1 MERGKR
7 KGEEK
12 MKEIPFVC
20 SWSGGKDSAMAYYRA
35 MKKGMEPKRL
45 LTMFEEEGEISKSHA
60 LPFEVVAAQ
69 AERLGVPLSIKEAS
83 WNSYEDKFI
92 EAMDE
97 CRAEGITHGVF
108 GDIDL
113 DGHLEWVQ
121 NTCAKSEIVAV
132 HPLWK
137 EPRRKIIV
145 ELLDAG
151 FEAWIVV
158 VNTTMMPANFVGR
171 KFSKELI
178 VELEAQGIDACGENG
193 EFHTVIVD
201 GPIFSSRVPIKIGE
215 PVVRGDYIFSPVI
228 ISD

>member
-1 MERGKR
+1 MPKL
-7 KGEEK
+7 KD
-12 MKEIPFVC
+12 IPFVC

-35 MKKGMEPKRL
+35 MKTGMRPKKL

-60 LPFEVVAAQ
+60 LPLEVVAAQ
-69 AERLGVPLSIKEAS
+69 AEHLGVPFLIKEAS
-83 WNSYEDKFI
+83 WNSYEGHFI

-113 DGHLEWVQ
+113 EGHLEWVQ
-121 NTCAKSEIVAV
+121 KTCAKSNIVAV

-137 EPRRKIIV
+137 EPRRKIIE
-145 ELLDAG
+145 ELLDVG

-158 VNTTMMPANFVGR
+158 VNTTMMPAEFIGR

-178 VELEAQGIDACGENG
+178 VELEALGIDACGENG
-193 EFHTVIVD
+193 EFHTVVVD
-201 GPIFSSRVPIKIGE
+201 GPIFSKRVPVKIGQA
-215 PVVRGDYIFSPVI
+215 VVRGNYVFSPVSI
-228 ISD
+228 E

>member
-1 MERGKR
+1 MPKL
-7 KGEEK
+7 KD
-12 MKEIPFVC
+12 IPFVC

-35 MKKGMEPKRL
+35 MKMGMKPKRL
-45 LTMFEEEGEISKSHA
+45 LTMFEEEGDISKSHA
-60 LPFEVVAAQ
+60 LPLEVVAAQ

-83 WNSYEDKFI
+83 WNSYEGQFI

-97 CRAEGITHGVF
+97 CHAQGITHGVF

-113 DGHLEWVQ
+113 VGHLDWVQ
-121 NTCAKSEIVAV
+121 NTCAKSDIAAV

-137 EPRRKIIV
+137 EPRRKIIM

-158 VNTTMMPANFVGR
+158 VNTTMMPAEFVGR

-178 VELEAQGIDACGENG
+178 VELENLGIDACGENG
-193 EFHTVIVD
+193 EFHTVVVD
-201 GPIFSSRVPIKIGE
+201 GPIFSKRVPIKIGQAI
-215 PVVRGDYIFSPVI
+215 VKGDYVFTQVKL
-228 ISD
+228 D